1 MLYPCRILLNVDP
14 IATIVAMPKESLRDI
29 RRPTDL
35 ETGRRPTASS
45 PPTCYCGVGVA
56 VGSGVGVDSGVAVGS
71 GVAVASGV
79 GVAVG
84 SGAGVAVASGVGVR
98 VGVGIVPDLI
108 SFAFRSFGV
117 DD

>member
-1 MLYPCRILLNVDP
+1 LVLGL
-14 IATIVAMPKESLRDI
+14 
-29 RRPTDL
+29 
-35 ETGRRPTASS
+35 ASIQELQS
-45 PPTCYCGVGVA
+45 A
-56 VGSGVGVDSGVAVGS
+56 L
-71 GVAVASGV
+71 ASGV

-84 SGAGVAVASGVGVR
+84 SGAGVAVASRVGVGVGTE